1 MMRGMNMQGMMKQ
14 MQKLQKNMQKDQE
27 ELQKT
32 VFEGHAPDDAVV
44 VKFTGDHKMQDIE
57 IKEEAV
63 DPDDVDMLQDVE
75 HAKGTQRLLRNPIKL
90 DGQRLSGAAC
100 PPLNADADALLREL
114 GYNDADRAPAE
125 CVRQRSR

>member
-63 DPDDVDMLQDVE
+63 DPARRRLP
-75 HAKGTQRLLRNPIKL
+75 AAGRASCQRRLRT
-90 DGQRLSGAAC
+90 
-100 PPLNADADALLREL
+100 
-114 GYNDADRAPAE
+114 DRF
-125 CVRQRSR
+125 R

>member
-32 VFEGHAPDDAVV
+32 VFKGHAPDDAVV

-63 DPDDVDMLQDVE
+63 DPDDVDMLQDLVIAAVNDAIKKVE
-75 HAKGTQRLLRNPIKL
+75 QETQRTMGKYSRNIPGL
-90 DGQRLSGAAC
+90 
-100 PPLNADADALLREL
+100 
-114 GYNDADRAPAE
+114 
-125 CVRQRSR
+125 

>member
-63 DPDDVDMLQDVE
+63 DPDDVDMLQDLVIAAVNDAIKKVE
-75 HAKGTQRLLRNPIKL
+75 QKTQRTMGKYSRNIPGL
-90 DGQRLSGAAC
+90 
-100 PPLNADADALLREL
+100 
-114 GYNDADRAPAE
+114 
-125 CVRQRSR
+125 

>member
-63 DPDDVDMLQDVE
+63 DPDDVDMLQDLVIAAVTE
-75 HAKGTQRLLRNPIKL
+75 ALRMA
-90 DGQRLSGAAC
+90 DETMAAEM
-100 PPLNADADALLREL
+100 NRVT
-114 GYNDADRAPAE
+114 GGMNIGF
-125 CVRQRSR
+125 

>member
-63 DPDDVDMLQDVE
+63 DPDDVDMSRKRSARWASILATFLDFKD
-75 HAKGTQRLLRNPIKL
+75 KGTWIRCNILNRLPN
-90 DGQRLSGAAC
+90 
-100 PPLNADADALLREL
+100 
-114 GYNDADRAPAE
+114 
-125 CVRQRSR
+125 